1 MPDARPLA
9 NDIEHGLLQEILRV
23 VRSDAELKPRHPH
36 ETRELRPVE
45 QKLLRDIEAA
55 ARRLDL
61 DFH

>member
-1 MPDARPLA
+1 
-9 NDIEHGLLQEILRV
+9 LQEILRV